1 MAERGGSAEPSVL
14 GSVGRNITVIGSIV
28 AAIVGMNTALT
39 TCSNQTIARHQT
51 FRQAVNAEEQYWRD
65 LYSDYLATFGKNI
78 ETDERE
84 ARLYALGVLADRQIP
99 KFDEY
104 SLGYFGGDGAKTLA
118 RDRLVTMKDRLQ
130 EALSRKESSTPAVA
144 IKQQDQAF
152 AAAVQNVR
160 TAVDRQAD
168 QASPPPP
175 VVQSPSIDAGV
186 SYQTQTFAVGDPK
199 GWDFDVF
206 WCGGGETRAEAAN
219 YRTGLAGARA
229 LADFSSSGRRVDG
242 ELIGRVRL
250 VMLPAQRQ
258 GGSYPSSGSGNEI
271 RADGMRA
278 ERKLADAV
286 RKAIPGGA
294 TYKLTSNQTTPSR
307 FYIGLFSCAAAQPP
321 AVRLAPDPAAARD

>member
-1 MAERGGSAEPSVL
+1 MAEQGKSAEPSVL
-14 GSVGRNITVIGSIV
+14 GNVARNITVIGSIV
-28 AAIVGMNTALT
+28 AAVVGMNTALT

-51 FRQAVNAEEQYWRD
+51 FRQAVDAEEQYWRG

-104 SLGYFGGDGAKTLA
+104 SLGYFGSDGAKTLA

-168 QASPPPP
+168 QVSPPPP
-175 VVQSPSIDAGV
+175 IVQSPSIDAGV
-186 SYQTQTFAVGDPK
+186 SYQTQTFAAGDPK

-206 WCGGGETRAEAAN
+206 WCGGGETRAEANN
-219 YRTGLAGARA
+219 YRSGLAAARA
-229 LADFSSSGRRVDG
+229 LSGFSLGGRRVDG

-271 RADGMRA
+271 RSDPMPA
-278 ERKLADAV
+278 ERKLAEAIRQV
-286 RKAIPGGA
+286 IPGGGS
-294 TYKLTSNQTTPSR
+294 YKLTSNQTMPTR
-307 FYIGLFSCAAAQPP
+307 FYLGLFSCAAGQPP
-321 AVRLAPDPAAARD
+321 MDRPAPDAATARE